1 MAKTKAVDES
11 LSLIEKAQRGLLKR
25 LQKMVDDGASKA
37 DLDKVAGNAAGGNSN
52 KPGYLQ
58 RIKDAEGRAIDFFTR
73 QKRTKT
79 GQPIRSVK
87 RVDDNF
93 GRRTG
98 REFGS
103 KKDTGYKVK
112 RGAARAIVYG
122 TPIVGLSKSGNAL
135 SKAEQAKKSAADNAA
150 TSTVKPKQKSKA
162 EKEKAILESYKKGDK
177 IRANRAASSS
187 KKGKGKLFPKFRP
200 FGGVLARALLG
211 DDEKFGG
218 ERGAIDFIRTKKKK
232 TTKTPTSEKRKSDKE
247 AILKAQKRQDKNLA
261 ASAKAKIR
269 KKVED
274 DAAKRKVK
282 GINMGGMMKKKGY
295 AKGGMAKKGYAKG
308 GPAKKNMGG
317 SMKKKGYAMGGMT
330 KKGYANGG
338 MAKKGYANGG
348 SAKKTATRGK
358 ARGVG
363 AATRGFGKAMK
374 K

>member
-1 MAKTKAVDES
+1 MAKATKAVDES

-25 LQKMVDDGASKA
+25 LQKMVDDGASQA
-37 DLDKVAGNAAGGNSN
+37 DLDKVAGNASKI
-52 KPGYLQ
+52 KPGPGAIARL
-58 RIKDAEGRAIDFFTR
+58 KAAERRAIDFVSR
-73 QKRTKT
+73 GKRK
-79 GQPIRSVK
+79 GRM
-87 RVDDNF
+87 VDGKFVDN
-93 GRRTG
+93 TS
-98 REFGS
+98 S
-103 KKDTGYKVK
+103 KVR

-232 TTKTPTSEKRKSDKE
+232 TTQTPTSEKRKSDKE

-261 ASAKAKIR
+261 ASTKARIR

-274 DAAKRKVK
+274 DAAKK
-282 GINMGGMMKKKGY
+282 NMGGMMKKKGY
-295 AKGGMAKKGYAKG
+295 AMGGQASKFPDLNKDGKVTQADILQG
-308 GPAKKNMGG
+308 RGVAKKNMGG

-348 SAKKTATRGK
+348 SAKKTTAKKTATRGK